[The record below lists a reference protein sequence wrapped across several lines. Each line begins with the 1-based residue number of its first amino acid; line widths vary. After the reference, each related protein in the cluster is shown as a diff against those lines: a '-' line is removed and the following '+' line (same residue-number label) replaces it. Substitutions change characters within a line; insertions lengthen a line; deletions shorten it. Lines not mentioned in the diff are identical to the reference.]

1 MCLAKLQKFGDA
13 KIFQF
18 NGNRQ
23 IQRFKGWVGDEKSSA
38 LCQYLSRTMRNT
50 TLWYMGQRKA
60 QTRLWICAVPQG
72 HLLLLRFLVVI
83 EPDHVKQKYFLEI
96 IIRSEK
102 IYNLSSQVKKV
113 ARVSKQYILY
123 YLSMCNK
130 DADGQHDLRLCC
142 SHRL

>member
-1 MCLAKLQKFGDA
+1 MFGKIA
-13 KIFQF
+13 KIWRHENIPFY
-18 NGNRQ
+18 GNRL
-23 IQRFKGWVGDEKSSA
+23 IQGFKGWMGDEKSSA
-38 LCQYLSRTMRNT
+38 LCHYLSRTMRNT

-83 EPDHVKQKYFLEI
+83 GPDHVKQKYFLEI

-102 IYNLSSQVKKV
+102 IYNLSGQVKKV

-130 DADGQHDLRLCC
+130 DANGQHDLCLCC